1 MTSIEMIEKVLKAM
15 MTETTL
21 SVNHSFM
28 SMTMTRINSLP
39 LKKYPTSVG
48 EIQLEL
54 ESQAVGKPSHENVQ
68 PNLDLSVHKII
79 SNIYRYTCLCAFLF
93 FWQNEILDNIVVLNF
108 FNYCNLRFEEKI
120 ELGADFLPLT
130 DK

>member
-1 MTSIEMIEKVLKAM
+1 MSASSVVLMTSIEMIEKMLKAM

-68 PNLDLSVHKII
+68 PNVDLSVHI
-79 SNIYRYTCLCAFLF
+79 
-93 FWQNEILDNIVVLNF
+93 
-108 FNYCNLRFEEKI
+108 
-120 ELGADFLPLT
+120 
-130 DK
+130 

>member
-28 SMTMTRINSLP
+28 SMTRINALP

-68 PNLDLSVHKII
+68 PNVDLSVHI
-79 SNIYRYTCLCAFLF
+79 
-93 FWQNEILDNIVVLNF
+93 
-108 FNYCNLRFEEKI
+108 
-120 ELGADFLPLT
+120 
-130 DK
+130 

>member
-1 MTSIEMIEKVLKAM
+1 MTSIEMIEKMLKAM

-28 SMTMTRINSLP
+28 SMTMTRINALP

-54 ESQAVGKPSHENVQ
+54 ESQAVGQPSHENVQ
-68 PNLDLSVHKII
+68 PNVDLSVHI
-79 SNIYRYTCLCAFLF
+79 
-93 FWQNEILDNIVVLNF
+93 
-108 FNYCNLRFEEKI
+108 
-120 ELGADFLPLT
+120 
-130 DK
+130 